1 MRLKIPSIY
10 HTNYFDKI
18 EEWSGLESLD
28 ISIRRESFMKSKL
41 RIFPLLAVGL
51 VLIIAVIFVWF
62 EHNNKGD
69 NSNNNSNNNS
79 NIKETD
85 SIDVTGG
92 DATGK
97 ISDHVITWGVASSL
111 QISEGALNA
120 FNQELYARGYDF
132 CVEFVPL
139 SNANFYYNLAEYEN
153 KNGRLDICSVGFSA
167 LEDKEKA
174 LEFVKSGSFLPMDEL
189 LATEEGK
196 KLVNL
201 YDEKLWASV
210 KVDGITYSVPNGWQK
225 TVGGV
230 YAFNKSYISEEEL
243 KDFHGDMAELEQ
255 YMEKVPKKDGFSHI
269 IYANS
274 DLNVE
279 YQLPF
284 DYRYGLVLPY
294 DGEGAVNPYKEGP
307 FYSFLNAL
315 HAYDKKG
322 YINYDLSL
330 KSSNYAKTSGAVA
343 KMLKE
348 GNFFAY
354 MTIDLGLEASM
365 DDMGSELL
373 LYKTTPYA
381 KSRVLGST
389 GILKDSKYQKEAF
402 TLLTL
407 AYTDETLANLLV
419 YGVQGIDY
427 ELRDGKAYAIGGGET
442 NDWINQCALGIF
454 EMTYPNAS
462 ESFQTDRLG
471 DKKEYFKDQVKAS
484 PYISFNFYDPKF
496 IETKNKIDQI
506 VLDNLD
512 LWKSDDM
519 DVEYDRVNELLE
531 KAGIDPLIDAV
542 NKPWEQYRGLGD

>member
-1 MRLKIPSIY
+1 
-10 HTNYFDKI
+10 
-18 EEWSGLESLD
+18 
-28 ISIRRESFMKSKL
+28 MKSKL

-51 VLIIAVIFVWF
+51 VLILAIIFVWI
-62 EHNNKGD
+62 EHYNKG
-69 NSNNNSNNNS
+69 NTGNNNS
-79 NIKETD
+79 NIKEAD
-85 SIDVTGG
+85 SIGVTGD
-92 DATGK
+92 DAIGK
-97 ISDHVITWGVASSL
+97 ISDHVITWGVNSSL
-111 QISEGALNA
+111 QVSEGALNA

-139 SNANFYYNLAEYEN
+139 SSMNFYNELAEYEN
-153 KNGRLDICSVGFSA
+153 RNGALDICSVGFST

-174 LEFVKSGSFLPMDEL
+174 LELVKSGCFLPLDEL

-243 KDFHGDMAELEQ
+243 KDFHGDMAELGQ
-255 YMEKVPKKDGFSHI
+255 YMEKIPKKDGFSHM
-269 IYANS
+269 IYTNN
-274 DLNVE
+274 DLDEE
-279 YQLPF
+279 YLLPF

-307 FYSFLNAL
+307 FYSFLNTL

-322 YINYDLSL
+322 YINYNLSL
-330 KSSNYAKTSGAVA
+330 KSSNYPKTSGAVS

-348 GNFFAY
+348 GNFFVY
-354 MTIDLGLEASM
+354 IKLDLNLEASM
-365 DDMGSELL
+365 DDIGAELL

-381 KSRVLGST
+381 KSRVMGST
-389 GILKDSKYQKEAF
+389 GILKNSKYQKEAF

-419 YGVQGIDY
+419 YGVQETDY
-427 ELRDGKAYAIGGGET
+427 ELKDGKAYAIGGGET
-442 NDWINQCALGIF
+442 KGDYNQFALGIS
-454 EMTYPNAS
+454 EMTYPSAS
-462 ESFQTDRLG
+462 ESFQTDRLR

-496 IETKNKIDQI
+496 TERRNKIHQI
-506 VLDNLD
+506 VLDNVD

-519 DVEYDRVNELLE
+519 DAEYDRVNELLD

-542 NKPWEQYRGLGD
+542 NKQWEQYRESGD